1 MKICLEKEFDEL
13 KKPIVKNH
21 LVWNMGVYK
30 DSTAQDP
37 EIEFNLNKNTE
48 LKLLTVVAVSAVV
61 ITSVCVCR
69 KIARMMNA
77 SK

>member
-1 MKICLEKEFDEL
+1 MKICVQKELDEL

-30 DSTAQDP
+30 DSSAKDP
-37 EIEFNLNKNTE
+37 EIEFNLNKNIE
-48 LKLLTVVAVSAVV
+48 LKLLTVAVVAAVAV
-61 ITSVCVCR
+61 TSVCVCR
-69 KIARMMNA
+69 KIARMMRS